1 MKASNLICPIS
12 SKKID
17 NNTSRI
23 TAGLVASVLLLF
35 IITGSPLFLMLVM
48 SEFFVKVFFKSMHAP
63 MHLIADTVVKQFGWT
78 GKKIDE
84 APKIFSSRMGLLVT
98 LVSGILLVSGFTIA
112 SYTTAIL
119 LVSMASLHAIFNYC
133 VGCVIYHFLVLP
145 YAK

>member
-1 MKASNLICPIS
+1 MKANSLICPIS

-35 IITGSPLFLMLVM
+35 ITTGSPLFLILVM
-48 SEFFVKVFFKSMHAP
+48 CEFFIKVFFKGMYSPLHS
-63 MHLIADTVVKQFGWT
+63 IADTLVKRLGWV

-84 APKIFSSRMGLLVT
+84 APKTFSARMGLLVT
-98 LVSGILLVSGFTIA
+98 LVSGILHISGFTIA
-112 SYTTAIL
+112 SNITAIL
-119 LVSMASLHAIFNYC
+119 LISMASLHAIFNYC
-133 VGCVIYHFLVLP
+133 VGCVIYHFMVLP